1 MESAKHTST
10 ARRTHLEER
19 PAPDGTRKG
28 NFGDERGTNQ
38 SGAGV
43 ERTRAIVG
51 KRKARTNAANGKPKG
66 TRWGNG
72 TPNAN
77 AAAPKS
83 NGNSAPKLGR
93 ASHSLLGADRGRI
106 EPLLRANAN
115 PKRRRAA
122 PFGATTLKGRIRG
135 LSSHEPPKGAARRGL
150 GLFSLS
156 LGNRENPP
164 EENGTNRPPRNP
176 TQTRGLLSHFATAS
190 STASHCVG
198 RVAAGVGGERGL
210 FTRFSNRHQVSVRR
224 QPRGSFGSYAPRCKQ
239 SYQHR
244 AVSGPLWVGPPTARR

>member
-1 MESAKHTST
+1 MARSTNQRRRTHHRPRPPRQAQRTST
-10 ARRTHLEER
+10 AQ
-19 PAPDGTRKG
+19 GTR
-28 NFGDERGTNQ
+28 NQ
-38 SGAGV
+38 G
-43 ERTRAIVG
+43 TRAWRGGVG
-51 KRKARTNAANGKPKG
+51 SPRSG
-66 TRWGNG
+66 RWGNG

-176 TQTRGLLSHFATAS
+176 TQTRGITNNP
-190 STASHCVG
+190 STH
-198 RVAAGVGGERGL
+198 
-210 FTRFSNRHQVSVRR
+210 R
-224 QPRGSFGSYAPRCKQ
+224 Q
-239 SYQHR
+239 
-244 AVSGPLWVGPPTARR
+244 